1 MNNLKDY
8 SYLCRLEQNTEDMQ
22 EKWNQFVYYL
32 REAKKNGVEEPEYHS
47 TIEAQLQLL
56 GWMRYKNEICHK
68 PNLSIG
74 NNGHIQPDILIQ
86 KDDKKQFVIEVKRP
100 LHTQIAK
107 DRDQLVS
114 YMRQLKLK
122 AGIYI
127 GEHIEIFY
135 DQPDSENA
143 VSVLTIPLELD
154 NKRGARFVEL
164 FSKDRFSKESIVQFC
179 EDRIKEL
186 RHQESLNKIKD
197 NLVNEAQEQIAEGM
211 KMYLMEKYGNTF
223 SESDIVGML
232 SSLRFTATP
241 KDGQQPVAVPTT
253 PRPASQKKETN
264 SAKLK
269 QEHDK
274 TQYSINGGTFLGK
287 RRFVHQVVKLYV
299 EQHPSATFAELEQVF
314 KSELQG
320 SYGVIRTVDY
330 IREKGVEEYRY
341 LMKANEVL
349 RSSDGVTFAV
359 CSQWGIGNIPKMVE
373 LAKKLGYII
382 TTSCEASASVSVTSQ
397 KEGHISCV
405 LTRNANAKGIF
416 DISTQSLTVL
426 KGSTINPKHLDKI
439 KPETKQKRDA
449 LIAEYT
455 ERRGEELVVV
465 KNATFN
471 SPSGAAVFCVGGSS
485 NGWKDWRDEMNNE
498 LDNYRK

>member
-1 MNNLKDY
+1 M
-8 SYLCRLEQNTEDMQ
+8 YLCKLEQTRKDML

-143 VSVLTIPLELD
+143 ISVLSIPLELD
-154 NKRGARFVEL
+154 NKRGARFVDL
-164 FSKDRFSKESIVQFC
+164 FSKDRFSKEAIVQFC
-179 EDRIKEL
+179 EDRIKEM

-197 NLVNEAQEQIAEGM
+197 HLITDAQGQITESL

-232 SSLRFTATP
+232 ASLNFTATP
-241 KDGQQPVAVPTT
+241 KDGQQPLVATPVVAPKKQVPDTVK
-253 PRPASQKKETN
+253 P
-264 SAKLK
+264 K
-269 QEHDK
+269 QQHDK
-274 TQYSINGGTFLGK
+274 TQYSINGGPFQGK
-287 RRFVHQVVKLYV
+287 RRFVYQLVRTYV
-299 EQHPSATFAELEQVF
+299 EEHPSATFADLEQTF
-314 KSELQG
+314 PSTLQG
-320 SYGVIRTVDY
+320 SYGVIRTTDY
-330 IREKGVEEYRY
+330 IREKGIEEYRF
-341 LMKANEVL
+341 LMKDSEL
-349 RSSDGVTFAV
+349 LHSSDGITFAV
-359 CSQWGIGNIPKMVE
+359 CSQWGIGNTPRVVE
-373 LAKKLGYII
+373 LAKKLGYVI
-382 TTSCEASASVSVTSQ
+382 TTSGQTPAFAPVEPKKDGMITCT
-397 KEGHISCV
+397 
-405 LTRNANAKGIF
+405 LTRNADAKGLF
-416 DISTQSLTVL
+416 DVATQTLVVL
-426 KGSTINPKHLDKI
+426 KGSKINPRHLEKI
-439 KPETKQKRDA
+439 RIETKLKREA

-455 ERRGEELVVV
+455 ERKGEELVLI
-465 KNATFN
+465 KDASFD

-485 NGWKDWRDEMNNE
+485 NGWKDWKDENNNE
-498 LDNYRK
+498 LDIYRK

>member
-1 MNNLKDY
+1 
-8 SYLCRLEQNTEDMQ
+8 MQ

-32 REAKKNGVEEPEYHS
+32 REDKKNGVEEPEYHS

-74 NNGHIQPDILIQ
+74 NNGHIQPDILVQ
-86 KDDKKQFVIEVKRP
+86 KDDKRQFVIEVKRP

-164 FSKDRFSKESIVQFC
+164 FSKDRFSKEAIVQFC

-197 NLVNEAQEQIAEGM
+197 HLMTDAQGQITEGM
-211 KMYLMEKYGNTF
+211 KMYLMEKYGNIF

-232 SSLRFTATP
+232 ASLNFTATP
-241 KDGQQPVAVPTT
+241 KDGLQPVVVTPVPAPQNQGSDTT
-253 PRPASQKKETN
+253 KP
-264 SAKLK
+264 K

-274 TQYSINGGTFLGK
+274 TQYSINGSAFLGK
-287 RRFVHQVVKLYV
+287 RRFVHQLVKLFV
-299 EQHPSATFAELEQVF
+299 KQHPAATFAELENVF
-314 KSELQG
+314 PPALQG

-341 LMKANEVL
+341 LMKTNEVL
-349 RSSDGVTFAV
+349 RSADDVTFAV
-359 CSQWGIGNIPKMVE
+359 CSQWGIGNTPRVVE

-382 TTSCEASASVSVTSQ
+382 TTTGETTKVETPKAGVKT
-397 KEGHISCV
+397 EGTIACV

-426 KGSTINPKHLDKI
+426 KGSTINPQHLDKA
-439 KPETKQKRDA
+439 KAETKQKRDA
-449 LIAEYT
+449 LIAEFT
-455 ERRGEELVVV
+455 ERRGDELVVV
-465 KNATFN
+465 KDAVFN

-485 NGWKDWRDEMNNE
+485 NGWKDWRDENNSE
-498 LDNYRK
+498 LDIYRK

>member
-1 MNNLKDY
+1 
-8 SYLCRLEQNTEDMQ
+8 MQ

-32 REAKKNGVEEPEYHS
+32 CEAKKNGVEEPEYHS
-47 TIEAQLQLL
+47 MIEAQLQLL

-143 VSVLTIPLELD
+143 VSVLSIPLELD

-164 FSKDRFSKESIVQFC
+164 FSKDRFSKETIVQFC
-179 EDRIKEL
+179 EDRIKEM
-186 RHQESLNKIKD
+186 RYQESLNKIKE
-197 NLVNEAQEQIAEGM
+197 NLITDAQGQVTEGM

-232 SSLRFTATP
+232 ASLNFTATP
-241 KDGQQPVAVPTT
+241 KDGQQPVIVT
-253 PRPASQKKETN
+253 PIASSQKQVPDVTN
-264 SAKLK
+264 PKR
-269 QEHDK
+269 QYDK
-274 TQYSINGGTFLGK
+274 TQYSINGGPLQGK
-287 RRFVHQVVKLYV
+287 RRFVYQVVKTYV
-299 EQHPSATFAELEQVF
+299 EEHPSATFADLEQTF
-314 KSELQG
+314 PSTLQG
-320 SYGVIRTVDY
+320 SYGVIRTTDY
-330 IREKGVEEYRY
+330 IRERGIEEYRY
-341 LMKANEVL
+341 LMKDGEL
-349 RSSDGVTFAV
+349 LHSSDGITFAV
-359 CSQWGIGNIPKMVE
+359 CSQWGIGNTPRVVE
-373 LAKKLGYII
+373 LAKKLGYVI
-382 TTSCEASASVSVTSQ
+382 TTSGETPALSSVESN
-397 KEGHISCV
+397 KNGMIACV
-405 LTRNANAKGIF
+405 LTRNADAKGLF
-416 DISTQSLTVL
+416 DTATQTLVVL
-426 KGSTINPKHLDKI
+426 KGSKINPRHLDKI

-449 LIAEYT
+449 LIAEFA
-455 ERRGEELVVV
+455 ERKGDELVVI
-465 KNATFN
+465 KDAFFN
-471 SPSGAAVFCVGGSS
+471 TPSGAAVFCVGGSS
-485 NGWKDWRDEMNNE
+485 NGWKEWRDESNNE
-498 LDNYRK
+498 LDIYRK

>member
-1 MNNLKDY
+1 
-8 SYLCRLEQNTEDMQ
+8 MQ

-100 LHTQIAK
+100 LHVQIAK

-122 AGIYI
+122 AGIFI

-154 NKRGARFVEL
+154 NKRGSLFVEL
-164 FSKDRFSKESIVQFC
+164 FSKDRFSKENIVQFC
-179 EDRIKEL
+179 EDRIKEM

-197 NLVNEAQEQIAEGM
+197 HLITDAQGQIAEGM
-211 KMYLMEKYGNTF
+211 KMFLMEKYGNTF

-232 SSLRFTATP
+232 TSLNFTATP
-241 KDGQQPVAVPTT
+241 KDGQQPVVVTPTPAPQNQGTGT
-253 PRPASQKKETN
+253 PKP
-264 SAKLK
+264 K
-269 QEHDK
+269 QQHDK
-274 TQYSINGGTFLGK
+274 TQYSINGGSFEGK
-287 RRFVHQVVKLYV
+287 RRFVHQLVKLYV
-299 EQHPSATFAELEQVF
+299 EQHPGASFAELEQVF
-314 KSELQG
+314 IPELQG

-341 LMKANEVL
+341 LMKANELL
-349 RSSDGVTFAV
+349 RSADGVIFAV
-359 CSQWGIGNIPKMVE
+359 CSQWGIGNTPRVVE
-373 LAKKLGYII
+373 LARNLGFNI
-382 TTSCEASASVSVTSQ
+382 TTSGEAIQAAVPNAGI
-397 KEGHISCV
+397 KIEGTISCT

-416 DISTQSLTVL
+416 NIGSRSLTVL
-426 KGSTINPKHLDKI
+426 KGSTINPHHLDKA

-449 LIAEYT
+449 LIAEYA
-455 ERRGEELVVV
+455 ERKGNELIVV
-465 KNATFN
+465 KDALFD

-485 NGWKDWRDEMNNE
+485 NGWKEWRDEKNNE
-498 LDNYRK
+498 LDIYRK

>member
-1 MNNLKDY
+1 
-8 SYLCRLEQNTEDMQ
+8 MQ

-47 TIEAQLQLL
+47 MIEAQLQLL

-164 FSKDRFSKESIVQFC
+164 FSKDRFSKEAIVQFC
-179 EDRIKEL
+179 EDRIKEM

-197 NLVNEAQEQIAEGM
+197 HLITDAQGQITEAL
-211 KMYLMEKYGNTF
+211 KMFLMEKYGNTF
-223 SESDIVGML
+223 SEKDIVGML
-232 SSLRFTATP
+232 ASLNFTAQS
-241 KDGQQPVAVPTT
+241 KDDQMPSKTIVPV
-253 PRPASQKKETN
+253 SQKQN
-264 SAKLK
+264 
-269 QEHDK
+269 QESSKPKFQRDK
-274 TQYSINGGTFLGK
+274 TQYSINGGSFEGK
-287 RRFVHQVVKLYV
+287 RRFVHQLVKLYV
-299 EQHPSATFAELEQVF
+299 EQHPTATFAELENVF
-314 KSELQG
+314 PPALQG

-349 RSSDGVTFAV
+349 LSADGVTFAV
-359 CSQWGIGNIPKMVE
+359 CSQWGIGNTPRVVE
-373 LAKKLGYII
+373 LAKKLGFNI
-382 TTSCEASASVSVTSQ
+382 TTSSEASAPVSSASQ
-397 KEGHISCV
+397 NEGRITCV
-405 LTRNANAKGIF
+405 LTRNAKAKGIF
-416 DISTQSLTVL
+416 DIATQSLTVL
-426 KGSTINPKHLDKI
+426 KGSTINPQHLDKI
-439 KPETKQKRDA
+439 KPDTKNKRDA
-449 LIAEYT
+449 LIAEFA
-455 ERRGEELVVV
+455 ERRGDELVVV
-465 KNATFN
+465 RDTIFN

-485 NGWKDWRDEMNNE
+485 NGWKDWRDEKNNE
-498 LDNYRK
+498 LDIYRK

>member
-1 MNNLKDY
+1 
-8 SYLCRLEQNTEDMQ
+8 MQ

-32 REAKKNGVEEPEYHS
+32 REAKINGVEEPEYHS

-100 LHTQIAK
+100 SHTQIAK

-135 DQPDSENA
+135 DQPESENA

-164 FSKDRFSKESIVQFC
+164 FSKDRFSKETIIQFC

-197 NLVNEAQEQIAEGM
+197 HLINDAQGQITEGM
-211 KMYLMEKYGNTF
+211 KMYLMENYGNTF

-232 SSLRFTATP
+232 ASLNFTALP
-241 KDGQQPVAVPTT
+241 KDGQIPVPTVV
-253 PRPASQKKETN
+253 PAPQKQDKEST
-264 SAKLK
+264 KPK
-269 QEHDK
+269 HPHDK
-274 TQYSINGGTFLGK
+274 TQYSINGGSFEGK
-287 RRFVHQVVKLYV
+287 RRFVHQLVKLYV
-299 EQHPSATFAELEQVF
+299 EQHPTATFAELENVF
-314 KSELQG
+314 PSALQG
-320 SYGVIRTVDY
+320 SYGVIRTVDH
-330 IREKGVEEYRY
+330 IREKGIEEYRY
-341 LMKANEVL
+341 LMKTNEVL
-349 RSSDGVTFAV
+349 RSADGVTFAV
-359 CSQWGIGNIPKMVE
+359 CSQWGIGNTPKVVE
-373 LAKKLGYII
+373 LAKKLGFNI
-382 TTSCEASASVSVTSQ
+382 TTSGEASAPVFSTPQ
-397 KEGHISCV
+397 KEGQITCV

-416 DISTQSLTVL
+416 DVSTQSLIVL
-426 KGSTINPKHLDKI
+426 KGSTITPQHLDKI
-439 KPETKQKRDA
+439 KPDTKKKRDA
-449 LIAEYT
+449 LIAEFT
-455 ERRGEELVVV
+455 ERKGDELVVV
-465 KNATFN
+465 KDTVFN

-485 NGWKDWRDEMNNE
+485 NGWKDWRDEKNNE
-498 LDNYRK
+498 LDIYRK

>member
-1 MNNLKDY
+1 
-8 SYLCRLEQNTEDMQ
+8 MQ

-47 TIEAQLQLL
+47 MIEAQLQLL

-164 FSKDRFSKESIVQFC
+164 FSKDRFSKEAIVQFC
-179 EDRIKEL
+179 EDRIKEM

-197 NLVNEAQEQIAEGM
+197 HLITDAQGQITEAL
-211 KMYLMEKYGNTF
+211 KMFLMEKYGNTF
-223 SESDIVGML
+223 SEKDIVGML
-232 SSLRFTATP
+232 ASLNFTAQP
-241 KDGQQPVAVPTT
+241 KSQIPPKTIVPVP
-253 PRPASQKKETN
+253 QKQNQESSKP
-264 SAKLK
+264 KL
-269 QEHDK
+269 QHDK
-274 TQYSINGGTFLGK
+274 TQYSINGGSFEGK
-287 RRFVHQVVKLYV
+287 RRFVHQLVKLYV
-299 EQHPSATFAELEQVF
+299 ELNPTATFAELENVF
-314 KSELQG
+314 PPVLQG
-320 SYGVIRTVDY
+320 SYGVIRTIDY

-349 RSSDGVTFAV
+349 RSADGVTFAV
-359 CSQWGIGNIPKMVE
+359 CSQWGIGNTPRVVE
-373 LAKKLGYII
+373 LAKKLGFNI
-382 TTSCEASASVSVTSQ
+382 TTSGEASAPVSGTSQ
-397 KEGHISCV
+397 NEGRITCV

-416 DISTQSLTVL
+416 EITTQSLTVL
-426 KGSTINPKHLDKI
+426 KGSTINPQHLDKI
-439 KPETKQKRDA
+439 KPDTKKKREA
-449 LIAEYT
+449 LIAEFT
-455 ERRGEELVVV
+455 ERRGDELVVV
-465 KNATFN
+465 KDAVFN

-485 NGWKDWRDEMNNE
+485 NGWKDWRDENNNE
-498 LDNYRK
+498 LDIYRK

>member
-1 MNNLKDY
+1 
-8 SYLCRLEQNTEDMQ
+8 MQ

-143 VSVLTIPLELD
+143 VSVLSIPLELD

-164 FSKDRFSKESIVQFC
+164 FSKDRFSKEAIVQFC
-179 EDRIKEL
+179 EDRIKEM

-197 NLVNEAQEQIAEGM
+197 HLITDAQGQITEGM

-232 SSLRFTATP
+232 ASLNFTATP
-241 KDGQQPVAVPTT
+241 KDGQQPVVVTT
-253 PRPASQKKETN
+253 PVTPSQKKDSDATQ
-264 SAKLK
+264 SK
-269 QEHDK
+269 QAHDK
-274 TQYSINGGTFLGK
+274 TQYSINGGTFQNK
-287 RRFVHQVVKLYV
+287 RRFVHQLVKMYV
-299 EQHPSATFAELEQVF
+299 EEHPSATFADLEQTF
-314 KSELQG
+314 PSTLQG
-320 SYGVIRTVDY
+320 SYGVIRTTDY
-330 IREKGVEEYRY
+330 IREKGIEEYRY
-341 LMKANEVL
+341 LMKDGELL

-359 CSQWGIGNIPKMVE
+359 CSQWGIGNTPRIVE
-373 LAKKLGYII
+373 LAKKLGYVI
-382 TTSCEASASVSVTSQ
+382 TTSGDALASATVEPKKDGMIACT
-397 KEGHISCV
+397 
-405 LTRNANAKGIF
+405 LTRNADAKGLF
-416 DISTQSLTVL
+416 DSATQTLVVL
-426 KGSTINPKHLDKI
+426 KGSKINPRHLDKI

-449 LIAEYT
+449 LIAEYA
-455 ERRGEELVVV
+455 ERKGDELVVIED
-465 KNATFN
+465 ASFN
-471 SPSGAAVFCVGGSS
+471 TPSGAAVFCVGGSS
-485 NGWKDWRDEMNNE
+485 NGWKEWRDENNNE
-498 LDNYRK
+498 LDFYRK

>member
-1 MNNLKDY
+1 
-8 SYLCRLEQNTEDMQ
+8 MQ

-135 DQPDSENA
+135 DQPESENA

-164 FSKDRFSKESIVQFC
+164 FSKDRFSKEAIVQFC
-179 EDRIKEL
+179 EDRIKEMH
-186 RHQESLNKIKD
+186 HQESLNKIKD
-197 NLVNEAQEQIAEGM
+197 HLVTDAQGQITEGM

-232 SSLRFTATP
+232 ASLNFTATP
-241 KDGQQPVAVPTT
+241 KDGRQPVIISPVPAPQKPGSDTT
-253 PRPASQKKETN
+253 KP
-264 SAKLK
+264 K
-269 QEHDK
+269 QQHDK
-274 TQYSINGGTFLGK
+274 TQYSIDGSAFLGK
-287 RRFVHQVVKLYV
+287 RRFVHQLVKLYV
-299 EQHPSATFAELEQVF
+299 EQHPSATFAELENVF
-314 KSELQG
+314 QPALQG

-349 RSSDGVTFAV
+349 HSADGVTFAV
-359 CSQWGIGNIPKMVE
+359 CSQWGIGNTPRVVE
-373 LAKKLGYII
+373 LAKKLGYNIV
-382 TTSCEASASVSVTSQ
+382 TTVETIQAKTPPAGVKT
-397 KEGHISCV
+397 EGTIACV
-405 LTRNANAKGIF
+405 LTRNANAKGVF

-426 KGSTINPKHLDKI
+426 KGSTINPQHLDKT
-439 KPETKQKRDA
+439 KPDTKKKRDA
-449 LIAEYT
+449 LIAEFA
-455 ERRGEELVVV
+455 EHRGDELVVV
-465 KNATFN
+465 KDAVFN

-485 NGWKDWRDEMNNE
+485 NGWKDWRDENNNE
-498 LDNYRK
+498 LDIYR

>member
-1 MNNLKDY
+1 
-8 SYLCRLEQNTEDMQ
+8 MQ

-32 REAKKNGVEEPEYHS
+32 CEAKKNGVEEPEYHS

-100 LHTQIAK
+100 LHVQIAK

-164 FSKDRFSKESIVQFC
+164 FSKDRFSKEAIVQFC
-179 EDRIKEL
+179 EDRIKEM

-197 NLVNEAQEQIAEGM
+197 HLITDAQGQITEGM

-223 SESDIVGML
+223 SESDIMGML
-232 SSLRFTATP
+232 ASLNFTATP
-241 KDGQQPVAVPTT
+241 QDGKRPVVVTPAPVLQKPGSDTT
-253 PRPASQKKETN
+253 KPKW
-264 SAKLK
+264 
-269 QEHDK
+269 EHDK
-274 TQYSINGGTFLGK
+274 TQYSINGGAFLGK
-287 RRFVHQVVKLYV
+287 RRFVHQLVKLYV

-314 KSELQG
+314 KPEFQG
-320 SYGVIRTVDY
+320 SYGMIRTVDY

-341 LMKANEVL
+341 LMKVNEVL
-349 RSSDGVTFAV
+349 RSADGVTFAV
-359 CSQWGIGNIPKMVE
+359 CSQWGIGNTPRVVA
-373 LAKKLGYII
+373 LAKTLGYNI
-382 TTSCEASASVSVTSQ
+382 TTTGESTKVDTPKVGVKT
-397 KEGHISCV
+397 EGTIPCV

-416 DISTQSLTVL
+416 DIGTQSLTVL
-426 KGSTINPKHLDKI
+426 EGSTINPRHLDKI
-439 KPETKQKRDA
+439 RPETKQKREA
-449 LIAEYT
+449 LIAEFT
-455 ERRGEELVVV
+455 ERRGDELVVV
-465 KNATFN
+465 KDVIFN
-471 SPSGAAVFCVGGSS
+471 TPSGAAVFCVGGSS
-485 NGWKDWRDEMNNE
+485 NGWKDWRDEQNNE
-498 LDNYRK
+498 LDIYRK

>member
-1 MNNLKDY
+1 
-8 SYLCRLEQNTEDMQ
+8 MQ

-143 VSVLTIPLELD
+143 VSVLSIPLELD
-154 NKRGARFVEL
+154 NKRGTRFVEL
-164 FSKDRFSKESIVQFC
+164 FSKDRFSKEAIVQFC
-179 EDRIKEL
+179 EDRIKEM
-186 RHQESLNKIKD
+186 RYQESLNKIKE
-197 NLVNEAQEQIAEGM
+197 NLITDAQGQVAEGM

-232 SSLRFTATP
+232 ASLNFTATP
-241 KDGQQPVAVPTT
+241 KDGQQPVIVT
-253 PRPASQKKETN
+253 PIASSQKQVPDVATSKR
-264 SAKLK
+264 
-269 QEHDK
+269 QYDK
-274 TQYSINGGTFLGK
+274 TQYSINGGPLQGK
-287 RRFVHQVVKLYV
+287 RRFVYQVVKTYV
-299 EQHPSATFAELEQVF
+299 EEHPSATFADLEQTF
-314 KSELQG
+314 PSTLQG
-320 SYGVIRTVDY
+320 SYGVIRTTDY
-330 IREKGVEEYRY
+330 IRERGIEEYRY
-341 LMKANEVL
+341 LMKDGELL
-349 RSSDGVTFAV
+349 RSSDGITFAV
-359 CSQWGIGNIPKMVE
+359 CSQWGIGNTPRVVE
-373 LAKKLGYII
+373 LAKKLGYVI
-382 TTSCEASASVSVTSQ
+382 TTSGETPALSSVES
-397 KEGHISCV
+397 KKNGMIACV
-405 LTRNANAKGIF
+405 LTRNADAKGLF
-416 DISTQSLTVL
+416 DTATQTLVVL
-426 KGSTINPKHLDKI
+426 KGSKINPRHLDKI
-439 KPETKQKRDA
+439 KPETRQKRDA
-449 LIAEYT
+449 LIAEFA
-455 ERRGEELVVV
+455 ERKGDELVVI
-465 KNATFN
+465 KDASFN
-471 SPSGAAVFCVGGSS
+471 TPSGAAVFCVGGSS
-485 NGWKDWRDEMNNE
+485 NGWKEWRDESNNE
-498 LDNYRK
+498 LDIYRK

>member
-1 MNNLKDY
+1 MQTRFRN
-8 SYLCRLEQNTEDMQ
+8 RAMQ

-32 REAKKNGVEEPEYHS
+32 CEAKKNGVEEPEYHS
-47 TIEAQLQLL
+47 MIEAQLQLL

-135 DQPDSENA
+135 DQPESENA

-164 FSKDRFSKESIVQFC
+164 FSKDRFSKEAIVQFC
-179 EDRIKEL
+179 EDRIKEM

-197 NLVNEAQEQIAEGM
+197 HLITDAQGQITEGM

-223 SESDIVGML
+223 SEGDIVGML
-232 SSLRFTATP
+232 NLLSFTATP
-241 KDGQQPVAVPTT
+241 KDGQQTVVVAP
-253 PRPASQKKETN
+253 PSASQNQASSTPKTKH
-264 SAKLK
+264 
-269 QEHDK
+269 QHDK
-274 TQYSINGGTFLGK
+274 TQYSINGGSFEGK
-287 RRFVHQVVKLYV
+287 RRFVHQLVKLYV
-299 EQHPSATFAELEQVF
+299 EQHPGTTFAELEQLF
-314 KSELQG
+314 KPELQG

-330 IREKGVEEYRY
+330 IREKNIEEYRY
-341 LMKANEVL
+341 LMKANELL
-349 RSSDGVTFAV
+349 RSADGVTFAV
-359 CSQWGIGNIPKMVE
+359 SSQWGIDNTPRVVE
-373 LAKKLGYII
+373 LARNLGYNI
-382 TTSCEASASVSVTSQ
+382 TTSGETAQTVVSNAGAKS
-397 KEGHISCV
+397 EGVIACT

-426 KGSTINPKHLDKI
+426 KGSTINPKYLDKI
-439 KPETKQKRDA
+439 KPQTKQKRDA
-449 LIAEYT
+449 LIAEYA
-455 ERRGEELVVV
+455 ERKGDELVVV
-465 KNATFN
+465 KDATFN

-485 NGWKDWRDEMNNE
+485 NGWKDWRDEKNNE
-498 LDNYRK
+498 LDIYRK

>member
-1 MNNLKDY
+1 
-8 SYLCRLEQNTEDMQ
+8 MQ

-47 TIEAQLQLL
+47 AIEAQLQLL

-74 NNGHIQPDILIQ
+74 NNGHIQPDILIL

-100 LHTQIAK
+100 LHKQIAK

-164 FSKDRFSKESIVQFC
+164 FSKDRFNKEAIVQFC

-197 NLVNEAQEQIAEGM
+197 HLVTDAQGQISEGM

-223 SESDIVGML
+223 SEGDIVGML
-232 SSLRFTATP
+232 ASLIFTATP
-241 KDGQQPVAVPTT
+241 KDGHQPVAVST
-253 PRPASQKKETN
+253 PLQPAIQKKDTN
-264 SAKLK
+264 AAKPK

-274 TQYSINGGTFLGK
+274 TQYSINGSAFQGK
-287 RRFVHQVVKLYV
+287 RRFVYKLVKLYV

-314 KSELQG
+314 KPELQG
-320 SYGVIRTVDY
+320 SYGVIRTIDH
-330 IREKGVEEYRY
+330 IHEKGVEEFRY

-349 RSSDGVTFAV
+349 RSADGVTFAV
-359 CSQWGIGNIPKMVE
+359 CSQWGIGNTPRVVE
-373 LAKKLGYII
+373 LAKKLGYNIMTI
-382 TTSCEASASVSVTSQ
+382 GDTAQAENPKTDVNTAGKIA
-397 KEGHISCV
+397 CV

-416 DISTQSLTVL
+416 DISTHSLTVL
-426 KGSTINPKHLDKI
+426 KGSTINPRHLDKI
-439 KPETKQKRDA
+439 RPELKQKRDTM
-449 LIAEYT
+449 IAEYA
-455 ERRGEELVVV
+455 ERRGDMLVVM
-465 KNATFN
+465 KDAAFD
-471 SPSGAAVFCVGGSS
+471 SPSGAAVFCIGGSS
-485 NGWKDWRDEMNNE
+485 NGWKNWKDEKNNE
-498 LDNYRK
+498 LDIYRNR